1 MSFSAPSQGTSPS
14 PDPALWL
21 AGTQGP
27 PPGSDAGAAPGRAAA
42 IDRSKVTL
50 LVVDDTAASRYAL
63 ARGLRQLGFQVV
75 EAATGEEA
83 LRLAPGCSAV
93 LLDVRLPDI
102 LGTDVCRRLREGPST
117 GAIPIVHVSSLA
129 PSEHGPDIGDFSG
142 ADAYLLSP
150 VDVVFVASL
159 IEDLLRERSR
169 MS

>member
-1 MSFSAPSQGTSPS
+1 MRSP
-14 PDPALWL
+14 A
-21 AGTQGP
+21 AC
-27 PPGSDAGAAPGRAAA
+27 GS
-42 IDRSKVTL
+42 L
-50 LVVDDTAASRYAL
+50 ASRWWRPRP
-63 ARGLRQLGFQVV
+63 ARR
-75 EAATGEEA
+75 
-83 LRLAPGCSAV
+83 PGCSAV